1 MQSDTMVIST
11 PQTEE
16 YRTASLEAVM
26 VKQPTGTATLKSSKQ
41 DLIILKKKMNTLP
54 CIWGGLLLQ
63 LHYCFWKTANEFMSS
78 MLRAPK
84 N

>member
-54 CIWGGLLLQ
+54 CI
-63 LHYCFWKTANEFMSS
+63 
-78 MLRAPK
+78 
-84 N
+84 